1 MNLRRTRG
9 VPLALLLMAGMSAQA
24 SMLHLTVTDPDGK
37 ALPGVTVVLPGG
49 RGAATDPNGL
59 AVLDNVSG
67 PVKLTLSC
75 VGFTGRTI
83 TLDIPAEGHPSRS
96 VVLEPTDLA
105 LEGMN
110 IQGRR
115 VQGMALESGRETER
129 MNVDEAAA
137 RSMDGSVR
145 SALGGMTGVDTRP
158 CGLCGSAG
166 VGLQGLDPNYTEVRQ
181 DGLVLMSGV
190 GALYGMDAL
199 GVGQLSSMSV
209 TRGAVSSCEG
219 SGAVAGSVDLS
230 SRAPSGQD
238 TLQLRLSLG
247 DGWRHGLGFTAGR
260 SVKGLPVLLGADWQA
275 DPGRIDRNGDRL
287 TDTPQ
292 LGRFAGQISVGQS
305 TQDLQWSLTASGLR
319 EQRFAGDTEWSEND
333 RGSGEVYGRD
343 IGIRRAELRLNSE
356 GLLGDAGAWSLGGGL
371 VRHQQES
378 WYGATSFDASQR
390 RAVLQAGL
398 SRKGAGSAM
407 TRLQAFYTDED
418 YRDNLLDE
426 QGSPLATDRRDR
438 VPGVSA
444 SHANMTGPFRWEAGL
459 RLEKQEEGWI
469 PLGRGSLA
477 LQPAPQTTLRLSASQ
492 GYRQVTL
499 FSLDKAVHAGFDHV
513 VLPGR
518 LEPERTLSL
527 NLGLQHEQVLGE
539 GNWQAN
545 LSLFDVE
552 LWEKAILLYTAEA
565 GHMEYGNARR
575 AHSRGV
581 EMRSTWRSYSGWR
594 LGGGG
599 TWSRVM
605 QEVDRTWEEAELA
618 GSWTANVTAGRS
630 NLVGVDGLGAELRL
644 RATGP
649 QRMPE
654 GRGRE
659 RTPAW
664 SVLDAALEYR
674 TWSWSLGLDVENILD
689 YVQPDSPLSQGG
701 EHEGMLDSAL
711 IYGPLIGRRARLR
724 ATFDF

>member
-1 MNLRRTRG
+1 
-9 VPLALLLMAGMSAQA
+9 
-24 SMLHLTVTDPDGK
+24 
-37 ALPGVTVVLPGG
+37 
-49 RGAATDPNGL
+49 
-59 AVLDNVSG
+59 
-67 PVKLTLSC
+67 
-75 VGFTGRTI
+75 
-83 TLDIPAEGHPSRS
+83 
-96 VVLEPTDLA
+96 
-105 LEGMN
+105 
-110 IQGRR
+110 
-115 VQGMALESGRETER
+115 
-129 MNVDEAAA
+129 
-137 RSMDGSVR
+137 
-145 SALGGMTGVDTRP
+145 
-158 CGLCGSAG
+158 
-166 VGLQGLDPNYTEVRQ
+166 
-181 DGLVLMSGV
+181 
-190 GALYGMDAL
+190 
-199 GVGQLSSMSV
+199 
-209 TRGAVSSCEG
+209 
-219 SGAVAGSVDLS
+219 
-230 SRAPSGQD
+230 
-238 TLQLRLSLG
+238 
-247 DGWRHGLGFTAGR
+247 
-260 SVKGLPVLLGADWQA
+260 
-275 DPGRIDRNGDRL
+275 
-287 TDTPQ
+287 
-292 LGRFAGQISVGQS
+292 
-305 TQDLQWSLTASGLR
+305 
-319 EQRFAGDTEWSEND
+319 
-333 RGSGEVYGRD
+333 
-343 IGIRRAELRLNSE
+343 
-356 GLLGDAGAWSLGGGL
+356 
-371 VRHQQES
+371 
-378 WYGATSFDASQR
+378 
-390 RAVLQAGL
+390 
-398 SRKGAGSAM
+398 
-407 TRLQAFYTDED
+407 
-418 YRDNLLDE
+418 
-426 QGSPLATDRRDR
+426 
-438 VPGVSA
+438 
-444 SHANMTGPFRWEAGL
+444 
-459 RLEKQEEGWI
+459 
-469 PLGRGSLA
+469 
-477 LQPAPQTTLRLSASQ
+477 LSASQ

-545 LSLFDVE
+545 LSFFDVE